1 MDTNVIGYGRTAD
14 VSPCDDACVIKLFKP
29 FLNEAS
35 VEREFRVASFAHR
48 AGLST
53 PKPVRVVDRDGRK
66 GIVYERVDGVSMLRM
81 ISDNPL
87 RMTALAKSMAALH
100 CRVNDVPFDDAA
112 YAQKDYVEY
121 SIRHARGI
129 GEGDKERVIAYL
141 RSLPDGNRLCHGDF
155 HPDNILMTEQPWI
168 IDWMTG
174 SSGTPAG
181 DLARSR
187 LLLETGEIPGG
198 VPPAMR
204 VILKMGQRKLAR
216 TYVAE
221 YLRIS
226 KLKRADVD
234 AWMLPLCA
242 ARLVE
247 HLTESETRV
256 ILGKLRKE
264 MKIRLKRDM
273 EGL

>member
-29 FLNEAS
+29 FLNETS

-53 PKPVRVVDRDGRK
+53 PKPVRLADRDGRK

-100 CRVNDVPFDDAA
+100 CRINDVPFADAA
-112 YAQKDYVEY
+112 YAQKDYIEY

-129 GEGDKERVIAYL
+129 GEGDKGRIIAYL
-141 RSLPDGNRLCHGDF
+141 RSLPDGSRLCHGDF
-155 HPDNILMTEQPWI
+155 HPDNILMTDRPWI

-181 DLARSR
+181 DLARSK
-187 LLLETGEIPGG
+187 LLLETSEIPGS

-204 VILKMGQRKLAR
+204 FVLKMGQRKLAR

-221 YLRIS
+221 YRRIGR
-226 KLKRADVD
+226 LKRADVD
-234 AWMLPLCA
+234 AWMLPLYA

-247 HLTESETRV
+247 NLSESETRT
-256 ILGKLRKE
+256 ILAKLRTE
-264 MKIRLKRDM
+264 MRKKLKRDM
-273 EGL
+273 EVL

>member
-14 VSPCDDACVIKLFKP
+14 VSLCDGACVIKLFKP
-29 FLNEAS
+29 FLNEAA

-53 PKPVRVVDRDGRK
+53 PKPERLVDRDGRK
-66 GIVYERVDGVSMLRM
+66 GIVYERVDGVSLLRA
-81 ISDNPL
+81 ISENPL

-100 CRVNDVPFDDAA
+100 CRINDVPFADAE
-112 YAQKDYVEY
+112 YAQKAYIEC
-121 SIRHARGI
+121 SIRHAREI
-129 GEGDKERVIAYL
+129 SEGDKERIIVYL
-141 RSLPDGNRLCHGDF
+141 RSLPDGSRLCHGDF
-155 HPDNILMTEQPWI
+155 HPDNILMTEKPWI

-174 SSGTPAG
+174 SSGTPAC
-181 DLARSR
+181 DLARSK
-187 LLLETGEIPGG
+187 LLLETGEIPGS
-198 VPPAMR
+198 VPPATR
-204 VILKMGQRKLAR
+204 FILKVGQRKLAR

-221 YLRIS
+221 YRRIR

-234 AWMLPLCA
+234 AWMLPLYA

-247 HLTESETRV
+247 HLTDVETRT
-256 ILGKLRKE
+256 ILAKLRHE
-264 MKIRLKRDM
+264 MSKRLKRDM